1 MQRLTTIMTGRLY
14 LGIALVLAL
23 GVGPAYALLSMAP
36 TRPAVIG
43 FVDLQ
48 KVFNE
53 SVGRAEAQAEL
64 EGLGQGLDDQEE
76 ALRQE
81 FNALQSELDLLLAG
95 TPKYK
100 EAEKKVVGAVADLR
114 AWVEFKGRK
123 LDAKRAQRRTQVYD
137 EIVLAA
143 TEFAEQN
150 NIDFILTD
158 DSILE
163 LRPGTDGQ
171 VVQQMSLRRV
181 VYANP
186 ELDITDELIVWI
198 NER

>member
-1 MQRLTTIMTGRLY
+1 MQRLITIMTRRPY
-14 LGIALVLAL
+14 LGIALALAV

-36 TRPAVIG
+36 MRPAVIA

-48 KVFNE
+48 KVFND
-53 SVGRAEAQAEL
+53 SDKRAEAQAEL
-64 EGLGQGLDDQEE
+64 EALGQQLDNRVET
-76 ALRQE
+76 LRQE
-81 FNALQSELDLLLAG
+81 IKTLQADMELLVPG
-95 TPKYK
+95 TPKYR
-100 EAEKKVVGAVADLR
+100 EAEKTLLAAVADHR
-114 AWVEFKGRK
+114 ALIEFKAAK
-123 LDAKRAQRRTQVYD
+123 LDAKTAERRTQVYD

-143 TEFAEQN
+143 TEFAAQH

-163 LRPGTDGQ
+163 LRPGSDVQ

-186 ELDITDELIVWI
+186 EFDITDELIAWI
-198 NER
+198 NEQ

>member
-1 MQRLTTIMTGRLY
+1 MQRLTAIMTRRLY
-14 LGIALVLAL
+14 LGIALALAV

-36 TRPAVIG
+36 TMHACASHAA
-43 FVDLQ
+43 LE

-53 SVGRAEAQAEL
+53 SAGRAEAQAEL
-64 EGLGQGLDDQEE
+64 EELGQQLNDQEE
-76 ALRQE
+76 GLRQE
-81 FNALQSELDLLLAG
+81 ISVLQSDLELLLVG

-100 EAEKKVVGAVADLR
+100 EAEKKVIGVAADLR
-114 AWVEFKGRK
+114 AWVEFKAAK
-123 LDAKRAQRRTQVYD
+123 LDAKRAERRTQVYD

-143 TEFAEQN
+143 TEFAEAN
-150 NIDFILTD
+150 SIDFILTD
-158 DSILE
+158 DSIIE

-186 ELDITDELIVWI
+186 EFDITDELIEWI
-198 NER
+198 NQK

>member
-1 MQRLTTIMTGRLY
+1 MRRNPLALTT
-14 LGIALVLAL
+14 LAFL
-23 GVGPAYALLSMAP
+23 LAVGA
-36 TRPAVIG
+36 
-43 FVDLQ
+43 
-48 KVFNE
+48 
-53 SVGRAEAQAEL
+53 AEAQTLKIGYINSQEILANAP
-64 EGLGQGLDDQEE
+64 GAEE
-76 ALRQE
+76 AGQQFDDEQE
-81 FNALQSELDLLLAG
+81 AMGQEIQALEADIDLLVEG
-95 TPKYK
+95 TPKYE
-100 EAEKKVVGAVADLR
+100 EALKKYLGAAADLR

-186 ELDITDELIVWI
+186 EFDITDELIEWI
-198 NER
+198 NQK

>member
-1 MQRLTTIMTGRLY
+1 MQRLITIMIRQRY
-14 LGIALVLAL
+14 LGIALALAV
-23 GVGPAYALLSMAP
+23 GVGPAYALLSTAP
-36 TRPAVIG
+36 TRPAVIT

-48 KVFNE
+48 KVFNL
-53 SVGRAEAQAEL
+53 SNKRAEAQAEL
-64 EGLGQGLDDQEE
+64 EALGQQLDDRVE

-81 FNALQSELDLLLAG
+81 IKTLQADIELLLPG
-95 TPKYK
+95 TPKYQ
-100 EAEKKVVGAVADLR
+100 EAEKKLLAAAADLR
-114 AWVEFKGRK
+114 AWIEFKAAK
-123 LDAKRAQRRTQVYD
+123 LDAKTAQRRTQVYD

-143 TEFAEQN
+143 AEFAEQH

-163 LRPGTDGQ
+163 LRPGTDVQ

-186 ELDITDELIVWI
+186 EFDITDELIAWI

>member
-1 MQRLTTIMTGRLY
+1 MQRLVTIMTRRPY
-14 LGIALVLAL
+14 LGIALALAV

-48 KVFNE
+48 KVFNG
-53 SVGRAEAQAEL
+53 SDKRAEAQAEL
-64 EGLGQGLDDQEE
+64 KALGQELDDRVE

-81 FNALQSELDLLLAG
+81 IKTLQADLGLLVPG
-95 TPKYK
+95 TPKHD
-100 EAEKKVVGAVADLR
+100 EAGKTLLAAAADLL
-114 AWVEFKGRK
+114 ALIEFKAAK
-123 LDAKRAQRRTQVYD
+123 LDAKTAQSRTQVYD

-143 TEFAEQN
+143 TEFAEQHD
-150 NIDFILTD
+150 IDFILTD
-158 DSILE
+158 DSIVE
-163 LRPGTDGQ
+163 LRPGPDVQ

-186 ELDITDELIVWI
+186 EFDITDELIAWI
-198 NER
+198 NEQ

>member
-1 MQRLTTIMTGRLY
+1 MPRFITIMTRRAY
-14 LGIALVLAL
+14 LGIAIALAV

-36 TRPAVIG
+36 TRPALIA

-48 KVFNE
+48 KVFNDCDK
-53 SVGRAEAQAEL
+53 RAEAQAEL
-64 EGLGQGLDDQEE
+64 EALEQQMDDREKVLLQGIWT
-76 ALRQE
+76 
-81 FNALQSELDLLLAG
+81 LQADLELLVRG
-95 TPKYK
+95 TPKYD
-100 EAEKKVVGAVADLR
+100 ETQDTLLAAAADLR
-114 AWVEFKGRK
+114 ALIEFKAAK
-123 LDAKRAQRRTQVYD
+123 LDAKTAERRTQVYD

-143 TEFAEQN
+143 TEFAEQH

-158 DSILE
+158 DSIVE
-163 LRPGTDGQ
+163 LRPGPDVQ

-186 ELDITDELIVWI
+186 EFDITDELIAWI

>member
-1 MQRLTTIMTGRLY
+1 MQRLIRIMTRRPY
-14 LGIALVLAL
+14 LGIALALAV

-48 KVFNE
+48 KVFNL
-53 SVGRAEAQAEL
+53 SDKRAEAQAEL
-64 EGLGQGLDDQEE
+64 EALGQELDDQEE
-76 ALRQE
+76 AMGQE
-81 FNALQSELDLLLAG
+81 IQALE
-95 TPKYK
+95 
-100 EAEKKVVGAVADLR
+100 ADLELLVKGTAKYQEALKKYLGAAADRR
-114 AWVEFKGRK
+114 AWVEFKAAK
-123 LDAKRAQRRTQVYD
+123 LDAKTAQRRTQVYD

-143 TEFAEQN
+143 TEFAEQH

-163 LRPGTDGQ
+163 LRPGPDVQ

-186 ELDITDELIVWI
+186 EFDITDELITWI
-198 NER
+198 NEQ

>member
-81 FNALQSELDLLLAG
+81 ISVLQSDLELLLVG
-95 TPKYK
+95 TPKYQ
-100 EAEKKVVGAVADLR
+100 EAEKKVIGVAADLR

>member
-1 MQRLTTIMTGRLY
+1 MQRLMTIMTRRPY
-14 LGIALVLAL
+14 LGIALALAV

-36 TRPAVIG
+36 TRPAVIA

-48 KVFNE
+48 KVFND
-53 SVGRAEAQAEL
+53 SDKRAEAQAEL
-64 EGLGQGLDDQEE
+64 EALGQELDDKVE

-81 FNALQSELDLLLAG
+81 IKTLQANIGLLVPG

-100 EAEKKVVGAVADLR
+100 EAEKKLVAAAADHR
-114 AWVEFKGRK
+114 AWIEFKAAK
-123 LDAKRAQRRTQVYD
+123 LDAKTAQRRTQVYD

-143 TEFAEQN
+143 TDFAEQH

-163 LRPGTDGQ
+163 LRPGTDVQ

-186 ELDITDELIVWI
+186 EFNITDELIAWI

>member
-1 MQRLTTIMTGRLY
+1 MQRLTTIMTRRPY
-14 LGIALVLAL
+14 LGIALALAV

-48 KVFNE
+48 KVFND
-53 SVGRAEAQAEL
+53 SNKRAEAQAEL
-64 EGLGQGLDDQEE
+64 EALGQQLDDQEE
-76 ALRQE
+76 SLRQDIKT
-81 FNALQSELDLLLAG
+81 FQANLGLLVPG
-95 TPKYK
+95 TPKY
-100 EAEKKVVGAVADLR
+100 EESEGTLVAAAADLR
-114 AWVEFKGRK
+114 AWIEFKAAK
-123 LDAKRAQRRTQVYD
+123 LDAKTAQRRTQVYD

-143 TEFAEQN
+143 TEFAEQH

-163 LRPGTDGQ
+163 LRPGSDVQ
-171 VVQQMSLRRV
+171 VVQQMSLRRI

-186 ELDITDELIVWI
+186 EFDITDELIAWF
-198 NER
+198 NEQ

>member
-1 MQRLTTIMTGRLY
+1 MQRLITIMTRRPY
-14 LGIALVLAL
+14 LGIALALAV

-36 TRPAVIG
+36 TRPAVIA

-48 KVFNE
+48 KVFND
-53 SVGRAEAQAEL
+53 SDKRAEAQAEL
-64 EGLGQGLDDQEE
+64 EALGQKLDDQVE

-81 FNALQSELDLLLAG
+81 IKTLQADLELLVPG
-95 TPKYK
+95 TPKHD
-100 EAEKKVVGAVADLR
+100 EAEKTVVAAAADLL
-114 AWVEFKGRK
+114 ALIDFKAAK
-123 LDAKRAQRRTQVYD
+123 LDAKTAQSRTQVYD

-143 TEFAEQN
+143 VEFAEQHD
-150 NIDFILTD
+150 IDFILTD

-163 LRPGTDGQ
+163 LRPGTDVQ

-186 ELDITDELIVWI
+186 EFDITDELIAWI

>member
-1 MQRLTTIMTGRLY
+1 MQRLMTIMTRRPY
-14 LGIALVLAL
+14 LGIALALAV

-36 TRPAVIG
+36 TRPAVIA

-48 KVFNE
+48 KVFND
-53 SVGRAEAQAEL
+53 SDKRAEAQAEL
-64 EGLGQGLDDQEE
+64 EALGQELDDKVE

-81 FNALQSELDLLLAG
+81 IKTLQANIDLLVPG

-100 EAEKKVVGAVADLR
+100 EAEKKLVAAAADHR
-114 AWVEFKGRK
+114 AWIEFKAAK
-123 LDAKRAQRRTQVYD
+123 LDAKTAQRRTQVYD

-143 TEFAEQN
+143 TDFAEQH

-163 LRPGTDGQ
+163 LRPGSDVQ

-186 ELDITDELIVWI
+186 EFDITDELIAWI

>member
-1 MQRLTTIMTGRLY
+1 MQRLITIMTRRPY
-14 LGIALVLAL
+14 LGIALALAV

-36 TRPAVIG
+36 TRPAVIA

-48 KVFNE
+48 KVFND
-53 SVGRAEAQAEL
+53 SDKRAEAQAEL
-64 EGLGQGLDDQEE
+64 EALGQELDDKVE

-81 FNALQSELDLLLAG
+81 IKTLQANIELLVPG

-100 EAEKKVVGAVADLR
+100 EAEKKLVAAAADHR
-114 AWVEFKGRK
+114 AWIEFKAAK
-123 LDAKRAQRRTQVYD
+123 LDAKTAQRRTQVYD

-143 TEFAEQN
+143 TVFAEQH

-163 LRPGTDGQ
+163 LRPGSDVQ

-186 ELDITDELIVWI
+186 EFDITDELIAWI
-198 NER
+198 NEQ

>member
-1 MQRLTTIMTGRLY
+1 MQRLTMIMTRRLY

-48 KVFNE
+48 KVFNL
-53 SVGRAEAQAEL
+53 SAGRAEAQAEL
-64 EGLGQGLDDQEE
+64 EELGQRLDDEQEAMSQEIRTLE
-76 ALRQE
+76 ADI
-81 FNALQSELDLLLAG
+81 DLLVEG
-95 TPKYK
+95 TPKYQEALK
-100 EAEKKVVGAVADLR
+100 EYQGAAADLR

-123 LDAKRAQRRTQVYD
+123 LDAKRAERRMQVFD
-137 EIVLAA
+137 EIALAA
-143 TEFAEQN
+143 TEFAEEN

-158 DSILE
+158 DSTLE
-163 LRPGTDGQ
+163 LRPGNDGQ

-186 ELDITDELIVWI
+186 EFDITDELIVWI

>member
-1 MQRLTTIMTGRLY
+1 MQRLITIMTRRPY
-14 LGIALVLAL
+14 LGIALALAV

-36 TRPAVIG
+36 MRPAVIA

-48 KVFNE
+48 KVFND
-53 SVGRAEAQAEL
+53 SDKRADAQAEL
-64 EGLGQGLDDQEE
+64 EALGQQLDDRVE

-81 FNALQSELDLLLAG
+81 INTLQADLDLLVRG
-95 TPKYK
+95 TPKYD
-100 EAEKKVVGAVADLR
+100 EAEKTLLAAAADLR
-114 AWVEFKGRK
+114 AWIEFKAAK
-123 LDAKRAQRRTQVYD
+123 LDAKTAQRRTQVYD

-143 TEFAEQN
+143 TEFAEQHS
-150 NIDFILTD
+150 IDFILTD

-163 LRPGTDGQ
+163 LRPGTDVQ

-186 ELDITDELIVWI
+186 EFDITDELIAWI
-198 NER
+198 NEQ